1 MVERRARA
9 NFDRRPTHAEAG
21 YQNHHICPATRASS
35 LPENRQ
41 PGLLNTFPSQAQ
53 LAVLPLGNCTSPEKP
68 CLLHCGHS
76 PLPDDMDSMRA
87 LNKSLP
93 STTSSKRKTA
103 PQPDLHQAFRSAAL
117 SVTNLYKTAAAD
129 QARAHAEGYQ
139 EALEELIGF
148 LDKEGLGLCDGEG
161 WRVRQ
166 WATERF
172 EGAVPGQATSDSDDE
187 AQEEKRARS
196 SSPIMQRKPSP
207 EVVQSSLPP
216 QPASP
221 PRPESAPP
229 MPVDLPT
236 PSNHIDTTPLRTDFT
251 FRSSHAFPSSQ
262 ESEMDMSDH
271 SGSNSNITT
280 IPSMRVEVVPRRSSN
295 RQFSRTNSRP
305 SSNLGSGAGFKRRL
319 PFGDYFDIS
328 GSWNERKDGF
338 GGSKRNRFS

>member
-1 MVERRARA
+1 
-9 NFDRRPTHAEAG
+9 
-21 YQNHHICPATRASS
+21 
-35 LPENRQ
+35 
-41 PGLLNTFPSQAQ
+41 
-53 LAVLPLGNCTSPEKP
+53 
-68 CLLHCGHS
+68 
-76 PLPDDMDSMRA
+76 MDSMRA

-93 STTSSKRKTA
+93 SATSKRKTT

-148 LDKEGLGLCDGEG
+148 LDKENLGLCDGEG

-172 EGAVPGQATSDSDDE
+172 EGAVPGQSTSDSDDE

-207 EVVQSSLPP
+207 EVVQSSPP
-216 QPASP
+216 PRSASP

-229 MPVDLPT
+229 MPVDPSAT
-236 PSNHIDTTPLRTDFT
+236 SNHADMTPPRTDFT
-251 FRSSHAFPSSQ
+251 FRSSHAYPSSQ
-262 ESEMDMSDH
+262 EGETEMSDH
-271 SGSNSNITT
+271 SGSNSNIPTAM
-280 IPSMRVEVVPRRSSN
+280 PPMRVEVVPRRSSN
-295 RQFSRTNSRP
+295 RQFNRP
-305 SSNLGSGAGFKRRL
+305 NNRSSSNLGNGAGFKRRL

-328 GSWNERKDGF
+328 GSWNERKDSFG